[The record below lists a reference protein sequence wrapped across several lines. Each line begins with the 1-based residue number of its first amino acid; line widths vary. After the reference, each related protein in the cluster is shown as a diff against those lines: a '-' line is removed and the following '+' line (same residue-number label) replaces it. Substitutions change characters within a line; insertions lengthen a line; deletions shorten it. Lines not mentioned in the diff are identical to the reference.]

1 MVCQEGYGQHQPKA
15 RTELGYQNHWATKT
29 DMLRQGTAASVV
41 RVLLAPQH
49 MPIQG
54 LEIAPAWH
62 RGAGVEGTLS
72 IRFCFSDKA
81 KLSPLPWDVG
91 TAIGSQR
98 DP

>member
-1 MVCQEGYGQHQPKA
+1 MVCQEGYSQHQPKA
-15 RTELGYQNHWATKT
+15 RTQVLQLLDHQNTHAGAGNSC
-29 DMLRQGTAASVV
+29 QCGEGPAG
-41 RVLLAPQH
+41 PQH

-54 LEIAPAWH
+54 LEITPAWH
-62 RGAGVEGTLS
+62 RGAGTEG

-91 TAIGSQR
+91 TAVGSQR